1 MPCFFELC
9 DSGTHC
15 AISIKTYYFSIKRQK
30 TVVFWPLNKEGALL
44 AELVRKRRQKIEESI
59 GVDIVNNL
67 ATNQLVSSILGLF
80 LVNILILMVVLLLRQ
95 KSTMEK
101 ELLRLQDQIAALADS
116 TYGVKKRV
124 VEAEKRISVRIN
136 QLKAESVAASRNP
149 PKEAVSIDSLH
160 TPYSQGIDIPKQS
173 SGKPTRASS
182 KAEEDIMAAISGL

>member
-1 MPCFFELC
+1 
-9 DSGTHC
+9 
-15 AISIKTYYFSIKRQK
+15 
-30 TVVFWPLNKEGALL
+30 
-44 AELVRKRRQKIEESI
+44 
-59 GVDIVNNL
+59 VDIVNNL